1 MQLHISFLTN
11 DLILQAHLA
20 TETTPTSG
28 PLPDQATL
36 ETVLRSFTSLNVD
49 VVYTE
54 LDLRMNTPATPEKL
68 RAQAKAYES
77 VAKSCL
83 AVKRCIGMTVW
94 GISDAF
100 SWIPSTFKGEGAAL
114 LWDEN
119 LKKKPA
125 YDGFLKG
132 IKGGK

>member
-1 MQLHISFLTN
+1 L
-11 DLILQAHLA
+11 D
-20 TETTPTSG
+20 
-28 PLPDQATL
+28 
-36 ETVLRSFTSLNVD
+36 VD

-54 LDLRMNTPATPEKL
+54 LDLRMNTPATPAKL

-100 SWIPSTFKGEGAAL
+100 SWIPSTFQGEGAAL

-125 YDGFLKG
+125 YAGFLKG

>member
-1 MQLHISFLTN
+1 
-11 DLILQAHLA
+11 
-20 TETTPTSG
+20 
-28 PLPDQATL
+28 
-36 ETVLRSFTSLNVD
+36 LNVD

-54 LDLRMNTPATPEKL
+54 IDIRMNTPATPAKL
-68 RAQAKAYES
+68 KAQAAAYET

-100 SWIPSTFKGEGAAL
+100 SWIPGVFPGEGAAL
-114 LWDEN
+114 LWDE
-119 LKKKPA
+119 KFQKKPA